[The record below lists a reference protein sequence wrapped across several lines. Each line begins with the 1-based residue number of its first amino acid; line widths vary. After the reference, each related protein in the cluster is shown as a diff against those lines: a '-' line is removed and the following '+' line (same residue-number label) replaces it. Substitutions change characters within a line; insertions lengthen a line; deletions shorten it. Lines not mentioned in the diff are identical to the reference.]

1 MTTPVRTPN
10 DLEPGRDRL
19 EDLQQRANQLVDETR
34 VLISA
39 ALYVAARI
47 RRAQGRPA
55 EAQMLR
61 TLAGDVKG
69 WTHTTRLREFLVAK
83 VQKPEVDQ

>member
-1 MTTPVRTPN
+1 MTTPVSISK
-10 DLEPGRDRL
+10 DLEAGRDQL
-19 EDLQQRANQLVDETR
+19 EVLQHHADQLVDESR

-47 RRAQGRPA
+47 RRAQGRTA
-55 EAQMLR
+55 EAQALR
-61 TLAGDVKG
+61 ILAGDVKG

-83 VQKPEVDQ
+83 VQKQEATR